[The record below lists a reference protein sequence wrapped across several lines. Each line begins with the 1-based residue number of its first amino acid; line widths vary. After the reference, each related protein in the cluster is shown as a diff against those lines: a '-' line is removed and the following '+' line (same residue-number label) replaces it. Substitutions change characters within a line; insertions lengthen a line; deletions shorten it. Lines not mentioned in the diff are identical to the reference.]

1 MTTKEYNDLKLEIDE
16 LKKSVD
22 AQSVTLAKIHI
33 ALIGDKEFEQDGLV
47 QLVKKHDSWIEK
59 QKYMWAKIYGG
70 ILVGTTILTYVMNY
84 LIKTIK

>member
-1 MTTKEYNDLKLEIDE
+1 MTTKEYNDLKTEIDE

-22 AQSVTLAKIHI
+22 AQSVTLSKIHI
-33 ALIGDKEFEQDGLV
+33 ALVGDKEFEQDGLV
-47 QLVKKHDSWIEK
+47 QLVKKHDTWIEK

-70 ILVGTTILTYVMNY
+70 ILVGTTILTYIMNY

>member
-1 MTTKEYNDLKLEIDE
+1 MTTKEYIDLKGEIDE

-22 AQSVTLAKIHI
+22 AQNITLGKIHI

-47 QLVKKHDSWIEK
+47 QLVKKHDNWIEK

-70 ILVGTTILTYVMNY
+70 ILVGTTLFTYLMNY
-84 LIKTIK
+84 VIQLNK

>member
-1 MTTKEYNDLKLEIDE
+1 MTTKEYNDLKTEIDE

-47 QLVKKHDSWIEK
+47 QLVKKHDAWIER